1 MSLLLFS
8 VVFTGVLCFF
18 CCVLII
24 KLFRLSVECQNLKS
38 YIKKITHLVSS
49 ARYGNLYSRIEEE
62 PAELTYELSK
72 NLNNLLESI
81 IDRDVMINEYI
92 ENEKEEINLKEDF
105 IASLTHDLKVP
116 IIAQDNTYELLLSEK
131 FGPLSDIQKEALVKL
146 KISNID
152 LKYLIEAL
160 LETYKVEHKGILIK
174 KENGILINNF
184 IKDMMS
190 QLSSIFELHN
200 KNINFETKLPDDF
213 AVNIDVF
220 LVKRVIN
227 NLILN
232 ALSYSTNSDKID
244 ILLEKAVLEPTN
256 TLDNIKRLESTHI
269 KDGFRICVR
278 DYGIGIEKEEIDKI
292 FNKYYSGKLNL
303 TRSSTGLGLYLSNKI
318 IKALGG
324 KIEVQ
329 SKKSEGSIFT
339 VVLPVE

>member
-1 MSLLLFS
+1 MIFLLIS
-8 VVFTGVLCFF
+8 IACTGMVCLA
-18 CCVLII
+18 CCLILARYF
-24 KLFRLSVECQNLKS
+24 KLSVEYQNLKS
-38 YIKKITHLVSS
+38 YIKKITHIVSS
-49 ARYGNLYSRIEEE
+49 ARYGNLYSRIEENDNTE
-62 PAELTYELSK
+62 PLTNELSK
-72 NLNNLLESI
+72 NLNSLLESI

-92 ENEKEEINLKEDF
+92 ENEKEEISLKEDF

-160 LETYKVEHKGILIK
+160 LETYKVEHKGISIK
-174 KENGILINNF
+174 KEYGIKINNF
-184 IKDMMS
+184 IKEMIN
-190 QLSSIFELHN
+190 QLSSVFELHN
-200 KNINFETKLPDDF
+200 KNINLITELEDDF
-213 AVNIDVF
+213 KADIDVF

-232 ALSYSTNSDKID
+232 ALSYSANSDKID
-244 ILLEKAVLEPTN
+244 ILLQKEGGNFKIT
-256 TLDNIKRLESTHI
+256 
-269 KDGFRICVR
+269 VR

-292 FNKYYSGKLNL
+292 FTKYYSGKLNL

-324 KIEVQ
+324 AIEVQ
-329 SKKSEGSIFT
+329 SKKNEGATFT
-339 VVLPVE
+339 VILPVK

>member
-1 MSLLLFS
+1 MKFLLLNLAFS
-8 VVFTGVLCFF
+8 GIVCLF
-18 CCVLII
+18 CCLII
-24 KLFRLSVECQNLKS
+24 TKYFRLSVKYEDLKG
-38 YIKKITHLVSS
+38 YIKKITNLVSS
-49 ARYGNLYSRIEEE
+49 ARYGNLYSRIGETDTTKEIT
-62 PAELTYELSK
+62 AELSK

-81 IDRDVMINEYI
+81 IDRDVMINEYV
-92 ENEKEEINLKEDF
+92 ENEKEETNLKEDF

-131 FGPLSDIQKEALVKL
+131 FGPLSDIQKEAIIKL

-160 LETYKVEHKGILIK
+160 LETYKVEHKGIAIK
-174 KENGILINNF
+174 KESGVLINKF
-184 IKDMMS
+184 IRETVE

-200 KNINFETKLPDDF
+200 KKIDFKTNLDDTF
-213 AVNIDVF
+213 SADIDTF
-220 LVKRVIN
+220 LVKRVVN

-232 ALSYSTNSDKID
+232 ALSYSGNSDKTDVCLREEGKYFKIS
-244 ILLEKAVLEPTN
+244 VQ
-256 TLDNIKRLESTHI
+256 
-269 KDGFRICVR
+269 

-329 SKKSEGSIFT
+329 SKKNEGSTFT
-339 VVLPVE
+339 VTLPVE

>member
-1 MSLLLFS
+1 MKFLLLS
-8 VVFTGVLCFF
+8 VAFTGALCLF
-18 CCVLII
+18 CCALII
-24 KLFRLSVECQNLKS
+24 KFFKLSTEYQVLKS

-49 ARYGNLYSRIEEE
+49 ARYGNLYSRIDENEE
-62 PAELTYELSK
+62 PKILTGELSK

-160 LETYKVEHKGILIK
+160 LGTYKVEHKGILIK
-174 KENGILINNF
+174 KEPDVLINKF
-184 IKDMMS
+184 IKEMIS

-200 KNINFETKLPDDF
+200 KNINFETKLPDNF
-213 AVNIDVF
+213 SANIDIF
-220 LVKRVIN
+220 LVKRVVN

-232 ALSYSTNSDKID
+232 ALSYSANSDKIE
-244 ILLEKAVLEPTN
+244 LVLDKKTDEAADTKEYFS
-256 TLDNIKRLESTHI
+256 IS
-269 KDGFRICVR
+269 VR
-278 DYGIGIEKEEIDKI
+278 DYGVGIEKEEIDKI

-329 SKKSEGSIFT
+329 SKKNEGSTFT
-339 VVLPVE
+339 VTLPVK